1 MEQHLL
7 YVYNSKKD
15 FKICVK
21 ELSRVLKLKG
31 KIIVSI
37 PKKTAFIYKKAKVIK
52 KGYVQIKDDFFN
64 MRNGEIMRKFNNEK
78 EIRNDFSKYFKKFN
92 FSSIEIEWFGLN
104 YHFHIFV
111 AEKNNF
117 YEEQRTFSFIIL
129 SKKLKIYKVIEK
141 SFKIENIKNP
151 IQKKIFLGKFVKNH
165 SLIISKLKNFPFLI
179 ENVVYE
185 NKNLKKSNLLRR
197 LEKKKES
204 A

>member
-1 MEQHLL
+1 MEISEDINRSFIRSVKKFNKKKLL
-7 YVYNSKKD
+7 VGNSSKIPAKNKFFDYILSWNSIYYMSITQKKD

-21 ELSRVLKLKG
+21 ELSRVLKPKG

-111 AEKNNF
+111 AEK
-117 YEEQRTFSFIIL
+117 
-129 SKKLKIYKVIEK
+129 K
-141 SFKIENIKNP
+141 
-151 IQKKIFLGKFVKNH
+151 
-165 SLIISKLKNFPFLI
+165 
-179 ENVVYE
+179 
-185 NKNLKKSNLLRR
+185 
-197 LEKKKES
+197 
-204 A
+204 